1 MSYENPDNCKHL
13 SLTRSV
19 VGSVGICPECGVV
32 HLGLRH
38 VSMRFELD
46 AFNALAQMLVTAQR
60 QIEHLNLVSPYSQE
74 NLEEVSRDVSSDKKI
89 H

>member
-13 SLTRSV
+13 SLTSSV
-19 VGSVGICPECGVV
+19 VGTVGICPECGVV

-46 AFNALAQMLVTAQR
+46 AFNALAQMLVTAQS
-60 QIEHLNLVSPYSQE
+60 QIEYLNLVRPYPGE
-74 NLEEVSRDVSSDKKI
+74 NLEAVPKESSLDKKI

>member
-1 MSYENPDNCKHL
+1 MSYDNPDNCKHL

-19 VGSVGICPECGVV
+19 VGTVGICPECGVV

-46 AFNALAQMLVTAQR
+46 AFKALAQMLVTAQS
-60 QIEHLNLVSPYSQE
+60 QIEHLNLAHPYSQK
-74 NLEEVSRDVSSDKKI
+74 NIEEAPREVSSDKKI